1 LVSGKKG
8 LVKVFDSLEEN
19 IQRLKDANIQYTKVQ
34 VENLLQ
40 HRFKKGILP
49 KKDIYPEAE
58 NLEIKHMLHS
68 AMAEVVVLLE
78 SNLESDCGHEEEET
92 EEGKKDGEEEGERV
106 ERTVEQTTHAPAK
119 MSCMFSQAFI
129 THMLAAMNKKPKA
142 LSTYLF
148 HANDSFVKNIKKSWA
163 SWKSPEEVDQ
173 SVKLLDQALH
183 PQSFQTLDMFVD
195 RMQLLMENISQ
206 VYPTIILN
214 KNQQEVKRI
223 NFPSS
228 WKPTPE
234 EAKQW
239 SGWMLSKYEV
249 LRPFYGKEGLE
260 PILERMKKQ
269 SRGLVALGKKIKYFY
284 QLQQQAIRAPPL
296 ASAPA
301 PPVALNADAI
311 SLVFKYFIYSI
322 YDHYLMLAERE
333 GLEGSVIDRMMKV
346 FLELFAQDN
355 DLVNQELKPFGDLV
369 IHRQHRAKLHH
380 HRQWS
385 ALSKEERQVQR
396 VLRRNK
402 LAPVHRLWKEREEEE
417 EEWSSRDVAGAWEE
431 DEEMED
437 TDDEE

>member
-1 LVSGKKG
+1 MPPDPETENENKSDPSATTPSSSTSSNAEVSGEK
-8 LVKVFDSLEEN
+8 EEPDM
-19 IQRLKDANIQYTKVQ
+19 KDPKDRVSDLLLTK
-34 VENLLQ
+34 E
-40 HRFKKGILP
+40 
-49 KKDIYPEAE
+49 
-58 NLEIKHMLHS
+58 EI
-68 AMAEVVVLLE
+68 
-78 SNLESDCGHEEEET
+78 
-92 EEGKKDGEEEGERV
+92 
-106 ERTVEQTTHAPAK
+106 AK
-119 MSCMFSQAFI
+119 IDA
-129 THMLAAMNKKPKA
+129 
-142 LSTYLF
+142 
-148 HANDSFVKNIKKSWA
+148 
-163 SWKSPEEVDQ
+163 
-173 SVKLLDQALH
+173 
-183 PQSFQTLDMFVD
+183 
-195 RMQLLMENISQ
+195 
-206 VYPTIILN
+206 
-214 KNQQEVKRI
+214 
-223 NFPSS
+223 
-228 WKPTPE
+228 
-234 EAKQW
+234 
-239 SGWMLSKYEV
+239 
-249 LRPFYGKEGLE
+249 
-260 PILERMKKQ
+260 
-269 SRGLVALGKKIKYFY
+269 KIKYFY

-355 DLVNQELKPFGDLV
+355 DLLNQELKPFGDLV